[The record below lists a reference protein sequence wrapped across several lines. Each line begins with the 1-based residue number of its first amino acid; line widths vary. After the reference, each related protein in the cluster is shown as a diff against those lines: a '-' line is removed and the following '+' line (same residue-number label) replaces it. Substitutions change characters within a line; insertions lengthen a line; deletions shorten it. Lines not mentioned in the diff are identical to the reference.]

1 MPFEGKHGE
10 EGTTLLMQSGLVNYF
25 VFEQLDE
32 NRKKFENISQ
42 EDLEKE
48 IKSSDRYYTNFKNY
62 LSKSGL
68 FFNLGNQKETI
79 LFYLHAEFV
88 RQLFDETTYFQILL
102 KKDEMI
108 KKALKQ

>member
-1 MPFEGKHGE
+1 MAKK
-10 EGTTLLMQSGLVNYF
+10 GTTLLMQSGLVNYF

-62 LSKSGL
+62 LSEKRLVFQFRKPKRNDIVL
-68 FFNLGNQKETI
+68 F
-79 LFYLHAEFV
+79 AC
-88 RQLFDETTYFQILL
+88 
-102 KKDEMI
+102 
-108 KKALKQ
+108 